1 MDKVSYSSSYSRQF
15 IIIPMILIT
24 YVSPRYDHLVA
35 ENQTRVKQSLEEK
48 LQARKQR
55 RARKNIE
62 EKEKAVLIE

>member
-1 MDKVSYSSSYSRQF
+1 MA
-15 IIIPMILIT
+15 PLILKT
-24 YVSPRYDHLVA
+24 NLSPRYDHLVA